1 MRNRLL
7 RMDHP
12 DTSAASTDLAWARL
26 DSPLGPLWLGADGHF
41 LRQLR
46 FSAPGIQDVTL
57 ADATSLS
64 APHEQPGQTE
74 QYSQHH
80 PLLAQA
86 QAELTEY
93 FAGTRTTFSVPIP
106 RADSTFRARAWAA
119 LESIPYGQTWSYA
132 QLADAAGSP
141 RAVRAAGTA
150 CATNPLPIIVPC
162 HRIVRTDGAL
172 GNYLGGTDAKRW
184 LLAHEGIKL

>member
-12 DTSAASTDLAWARL
+12 DTSAASADLAWTRL
-26 DSPLGPLWLGADGHF
+26 DSPLGPLWLGADGQF

-46 FSAPGIQDVTL
+46 FGAL
-57 ADATSLS
+57 ADAPLA
-64 APHEQPGQTE
+64 APPHA
-74 QYSQHH
+74 QHH
-80 PLLAQA
+80 SILVQA

-93 FAGTRTTFSVPIP
+93 FAGTRTAFTVPIP
-106 RADSTFRARAWAA
+106 RADSTFRTRAWAA
-119 LESIPYGQTWSYA
+119 LERIPYGQTWSYA

-150 CATNPLPIIVPC
+150 CATNPLPLIVPC

-172 GNYLGGTDAKRW
+172 GNYLGGPDAKRW